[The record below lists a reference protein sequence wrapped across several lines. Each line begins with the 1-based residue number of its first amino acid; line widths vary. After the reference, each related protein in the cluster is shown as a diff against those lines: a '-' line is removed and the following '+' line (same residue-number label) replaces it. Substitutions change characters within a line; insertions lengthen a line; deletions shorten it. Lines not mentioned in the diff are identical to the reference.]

1 MDDALHCLARNT
13 AISSQKMSV
22 LALKN
27 KTLEKGSLLWKVR
40 GKTMLSQKR
49 LVLSCI
55 ISFFMHILSKS
66 YHLFAYA
73 K

>member
-49 LVLSCI
+49 LGPQLY
-55 ISFFMHILSKS
+55 HIFLYAYSK
-66 YHLFAYA
+66 
-73 K
+73 